1 MIYSLS
7 EIDAQCKKAARGAG
21 FAWGHAEEAG
31 KAARWMAAMQLP
43 GVILLAEYLLKYSK
57 HPEHYQAPSL
67 TGNDSDSN
75 TSLCPLVT
83 GACFCDGLIEFEDY
97 VLRLDQVAYPLLLV
111 RSVAMMSKQRQLT
124 LVLSWEGTRIIF
136 AQGRIQIL
144 EQSTLN
150 ASQTNQVTCE
160 NIVDGVNEQGQLA
173 GSFGQ
178 FVDDLHWQAL
188 AELAHHTYV
197 PSTEE
202 SRLGAGPSC

>member
-21 FAWGHAEEAG
+21 FEWGHSEEAG

-43 GVILLAEYLLKYSK
+43 GVILLAEYLLNYSK
-57 HPEHYQAPSL
+57 HPEQYQAPL
-67 TGNDSDSN
+67 PTEN
-75 TSLCPLVT
+75 TSESSLCPIVT
-83 GACFCDGLIEFEDY
+83 GACICDGLIEFEDY
-97 VLRLDQVAYPLLLV
+97 VLRLDQVAYPLLLA

-136 AQGRIQIL
+136 AQGRIQLL
-144 EQSTLN
+144 EQSNLN
-150 ASQTNQVTCE
+150 VSQANQVTCE

-197 PSTEE
+197 PATEE
-202 SRLGAGPSC
+202 SRLGAGPS